1 MRTVIFLFTLFTA
14 ISLAQT
20 SAKALKVVKHKSEWK
35 VYKSGMEIP
44 KSHFFKIVNDEYNR
58 DQSILYEKKF
68 MNQRFKLSCYMCG
81 NSSLGL
87 MSLAAD
93 NQKMVK
99 YTLYGYLLSNIIK
112 RFLKEKTVD
121 VTFEEASEMAKQ
133 YNESLSVSYTHLTL
147 PTKRIV

>member
-1 MRTVIFLFTLFTA
+1 MNLVISFFILFTT

-20 SAKALKVVKHKSEWK
+20 NAKALKVVKHKTKWK
-35 VYKSGMEIP
+35 VYKSGIEIP
-44 KSHFFKIVNDEYNR
+44 KSHFFRIVNDEQNR

-99 YTLYGYLLSNIIK
+99 YTLYGYLLSNVFK

-133 YNESLSVSYTHLTL
+133 YNDSLLGKS
-147 PTKRIV
+147 KIAI

>member
-1 MRTVIFLFTLFTA
+1 MKIGIFLFTLLTA

-20 SAKALKVVKHKSEWK
+20 NAKTLKVVKHKSAWK

-44 KSHFFKIVNDEYNR
+44 KSHFFSIVNDEINR
-58 DQSILYEKKF
+58 DQSIFYEKKF
-68 MNQRFKLSCYMCG
+68 MNQRFKLGCYSCG

-99 YTLYGYLLSNIIK
+99 YTLYVYLLTNIIK

-121 VTFEEASEMAKQ
+121 VTFEEAFEMAKQ
-133 YNESLSVSYTHLTL
+133 YNESLLGNS
-147 PTKRIV
+147 KIAI

>member
-1 MRTVIFLFTLFTA
+1 MRIGLFLFTLLTA

-20 SAKALKVVKHKSEWK
+20 NAKTLKVVNHKSEWK

-44 KSHFFKIVNDEYNR
+44 KSHFFRIVNDEQNR

-68 MNQRFKLSCYMCG
+68 MKQRFKLGCYLCG

-93 NQKMVK
+93 NQKMVE
-99 YTLYGYLLSNIIK
+99 YTLYGYLISNIIK
-112 RFLKEKTVD
+112 RFLKEKIVD

-133 YNESLSVSYTHLTL
+133 YNDSLLGKS
-147 PTKRIV
+147 KIAI

>member
-1 MRTVIFLFTLFTA
+1 MRTVLFLFTILTA

-20 SAKALKVVKHKSEWK
+20 NAKALKVVKHKSEWK

-44 KSHFFKIVNDEYNR
+44 KSHFFSLVNDEKNR

-68 MNQRFKLSCYMCG
+68 MNRRFKLGCYSCG

-93 NQKMVK
+93 NEKMVK

-112 RFLKEKTVD
+112 RFLKEKIVD
-121 VTFEEASEMAKQ
+121 VTFEEASDMAKQ
-133 YNESLSVSYTHLTL
+133 YNDSLLGKS
-147 PTKRIV
+147 KIAI

>member
-1 MRTVIFLFTLFTA
+1 MKIGIFLFTLLTA

-20 SAKALKVVKHKSEWK
+20 NAKTLKVVKHKSAWK

-44 KSHFFKIVNDEYNR
+44 KSHFFSIVNDEINR
-58 DQSILYEKKF
+58 DQSIFYEKKF
-68 MNQRFKLSCYMCG
+68 MNQRFKLGCYSCG

-93 NQKMVK
+93 NQKLVK
-99 YTLYGYLLSNIIK
+99 YTLYVYLLTNIIK
-112 RFLKEKTVD
+112 RFLKEKIVD

-133 YNESLSVSYTHLTL
+133 YNDSRLPVRCRYTSQH
-147 PTKRIV
+147 

>member
-1 MRTVIFLFTLFTA
+1 MNLVISFFILCTT

-20 SAKALKVVKHKSEWK
+20 NAKALKVVKNKSEWK
-35 VYKSGMEIP
+35 VYKSGIEIP
-44 KSHFFKIVNDEYNR
+44 KSHFFRIVNDEENS

-68 MNQRFKLSCYMCG
+68 MKQRFKLSCYMCG

-93 NQKMVK
+93 NQRMIM
-99 YTLYGYLLSNIIK
+99 YTLYGYLFSNVIK

-133 YNESLSVSYTHLTL
+133 YNDSLLGKS
-147 PTKRIV
+147 KIAI

>member
-1 MRTVIFLFTLFTA
+1 MRTGLFLFTLLTA

-20 SAKALKVVKHKSEWK
+20 NAKALKVVKHKSAWK

-44 KSHFFKIVNDEYNR
+44 KSHFFKIVNDDENR

-68 MNQRFKLSCYMCG
+68 MKQRFKLSCYMCG

-93 NQKMVK
+93 NQRMIM
-99 YTLYGYLLSNIIK
+99 YTLYGYLFSNVIK

-133 YNESLSVSYTHLTL
+133 YNDSLLGKS
-147 PTKRIV
+147 KIAI

>member
-1 MRTVIFLFTLFTA
+1 MRIGIFLFTLLTA

-20 SAKALKVVKHKSEWK
+20 NAKALKVVKHKSAWK

-99 YTLYGYLLSNIIK
+99 YTLYGYLLSNVIK

-121 VTFEEASEMAKQ
+121 VTFEEAFELAKQ
-133 YNESLSVSYTHLTL
+133 YNESLLGNS
-147 PTKRIV
+147 KIAI

>member
-1 MRTVIFLFTLFTA
+1 MRIGLFLFTLLTA

-20 SAKALKVVKHKSEWK
+20 NAKTLKVVNHKSEWK

-44 KSHFFKIVNDEYNR
+44 KSHFFRIVNDEQNR

-99 YTLYGYLLSNIIK
+99 YTLYGYLLSNVIK

-121 VTFEEASEMAKQ
+121 VTFEEASEMAKK
-133 YNESLSVSYTHLTL
+133 YNDSLLGKS
-147 PTKRIV
+147 KIAI

>member
-1 MRTVIFLFTLFTA
+1 MRIGLFLFTLLTA

-20 SAKALKVVKHKSEWK
+20 NAKTLKVVNHKSEWK

-44 KSHFFKIVNDEYNR
+44 KSHFFRIVNDEQNR

-99 YTLYGYLLSNIIK
+99 YTLYGYLLSNVIK
-112 RFLKEKTVD
+112 RLLKEKTVD
-121 VTFEEASEMAKQ
+121 VTFEEAFEMAKQ
-133 YNESLSVSYTHLTL
+133 YNESLLGNS
-147 PTKRIV
+147 KIAI

>member
-1 MRTVIFLFTLFTA
+1 MRIVIFLFTLFTA

-44 KSHFFKIVNDEYNR
+44 KSHFFRIVNDEYNR

-99 YTLYGYLLSNIIK
+99 YTLYGYLLSNVIK

-121 VTFEEASEMAKQ
+121 VTFEEAFELAKQ
-133 YNESLSVSYTHLTL
+133 YNESLLGNS
-147 PTKRIV
+147 KIAI

>member
-1 MRTVIFLFTLFTA
+1 MRIGIFFFILLTA
-14 ISLAQT
+14 INLAQT
-20 SAKALKVVKHKSEWK
+20 NAKALKVVKHKSAWK

-99 YTLYGYLLSNIIK
+99 YTLYGYLLSNVIK

-121 VTFEEASEMAKQ
+121 VTFEEAFEMAKQ
-133 YNESLSVSYTHLTL
+133 YNESLLGNS
-147 PTKRIV
+147 KIAI

>member
-1 MRTVIFLFTLFTA
+1 MRIGIFLLTLITA

-20 SAKALKVVKHKSEWK
+20 NAKALKVVKHKSAWK

-44 KSHFFKIVNDEYNR
+44 KSHFFKIVNDDENR

-68 MNQRFKLSCYMCG
+68 MKQRFKLSCYMCG

-93 NQKMVK
+93 NQRMIR

-112 RFLKEKTVD
+112 RFLKEKIVD
-121 VTFEEASEMAKQ
+121 VTFEEASEMAKE
-133 YNESLSVSYTHLTL
+133 YNDSLLGKS
-147 PTKRIV
+147 KIAI

>member
-1 MRTVIFLFTLFTA
+1 MRIGIFLFTLLTA

-20 SAKALKVVKHKSEWK
+20 NAKALKVVKHKSAWK

-93 NQKMVK
+93 NQRMIR

-112 RFLKEKTVD
+112 RFLKEKIVD
-121 VTFEEASEMAKQ
+121 VTFEEAYEMAKQ
-133 YNESLSVSYTHLTL
+133 YNDSLLGNS
-147 PTKRIV
+147 KIAI

>member
-1 MRTVIFLFTLFTA
+1 MRIGLFLFTLLTA

-20 SAKALKVVKHKSEWK
+20 NAKTLKVVNHKSEWK

-44 KSHFFKIVNDEYNR
+44 KSHFFRIVNDEQNR

-68 MNQRFKLSCYMCG
+68 MNQRFKLGCYSCG

-93 NQKMVK
+93 NQRMVK
-99 YTLYGYLLSNIIK
+99 YTLYGYLFSNVIK

-133 YNESLSVSYTHLTL
+133 YNDSLLGKS
-147 PTKRIV
+147 KIAI

>member
-1 MRTVIFLFTLFTA
+1 MRIVIFLFTLFTS
-14 ISLAQT
+14 ISLAKT
-20 SAKALKVVKHKSEWK
+20 NAKALKVVKHKTKWK
-35 VYKSGMEIP
+35 VYKSGIEIP
-44 KSHFFKIVNDEYNR
+44 KSHFFRIVNDEQNR

-99 YTLYGYLLSNIIK
+99 YTLYGYLLSNVIK

-121 VTFEEASEMAKQ
+121 VTFEEAFELAKQ
-133 YNESLSVSYTHLTL
+133 YNESLLGNS
-147 PTKRIV
+147 KIAI